1 VVETFTTALL
11 SQGSEE
17 NCECR
22 CNTMRIVDWKACFI
36 HMGDEVLMVPVV
48 KALERNFVAVDVSC
62 GGDQRATGK
71 DKHPTTVS

>member
-1 VVETFTTALL
+1 
-11 SQGSEE
+11 
-17 NCECR
+17 
-22 CNTMRIVDWKACFI
+22 MRIVDWKACFI